1 MNEAP
6 ALAKRFRPMP
16 RVNKVRTQLVS
27 MVVVSFALHIVVLGV
42 FHLYRFRDD
51 DNHFGYGW
59 EMGRIGESIAAGRG
73 FGNPYGGS
81 TGPTAWEP
89 PLYPYLIGGVFKI
102 FGIYSDRSAWVLL
115 SFNSL
120 CTALT
125 SIPIFLIARK
135 TMGERVALWSAWTW
149 AILPYAMYWSLHWI
163 WDASLTPLLLSLIF
177 LGALELEDWPGFKG
191 WVAFGLLW
199 GVASLSNASILSFL
213 PFSGLWAWHRRRR
226 RGLSS
231 FGGVALAS
239 LLFFLVVSPWLL
251 RNYRTFGRFVFIRD
265 DFGYELRLGN
275 GPDADGRL
283 MAYLQ
288 PNLNLLEL
296 QTYSR
301 LGEQAYEARCR
312 RLAFN
317 WIEENPGRFFLI
329 SLKRFFYYWD
339 NTVKATNST
348 AVVDFRNSLFLAS
361 SVLALWGLGRAL
373 RKKKPGAWLFF
384 WLVAVYPVI
393 YYFFFPGARYRHP
406 IEPELLILVVF
417 LLSEV
422 ERPRPRALPV

>member
-1 MNEAP
+1 
-6 ALAKRFRPMP
+6 MP

-317 WIEENPGRFFLI
+317 WIEEHPGQFFLI

-339 NTVKATNST
+339 NTVKATNGT

-361 SVLALWGLGRAL
+361 SVLAFWGLGRAL

>member
-1 MNEAP
+1 MPPRQVRAHL
-6 ALAKRFRPMP
+6 LAMVAASVFLH
-16 RVNKVRTQLVS
+16 LV
-27 MVVVSFALHIVVLGV
+27 AIGV
-42 FHLYRFRDD
+42 FHFYRFRTEEE
-51 DNHFGYGW
+51 HFGYGW
-59 EMGRIGESIAAGRG
+59 EMGRIGESIASGRG
-73 FGNPYGGS
+73 FANPYGGL

-102 FGIYSDRSAWVLL
+102 FGIYSDTSAWVLL
-115 SFNSL
+115 AFNSL

-125 SIPIFLIARK
+125 SIPIFFIARR

-149 AILPYAMYWSLHWI
+149 ALLPYAMYWSLHWI

-177 LGALELEDWPGFKG
+177 WVALELEDWPGLKG
-191 WVAFGLLW
+191 WAVFGLLW

-213 PFSGLWAWHRRRR
+213 PFSGLWAWHRRRT

-231 FGGVALAS
+231 FPGVVVAA
-239 LLFFLVVSPWLL
+239 LLFFLVLSPWLI
-251 RNYRTFGRFVFIRD
+251 RNYLTFGQVVFIRN

-288 PNLNLLEL
+288 PNLNVLEL
-296 QTYSR
+296 ETYRR

-312 RLAFN
+312 RLAFA
-317 WIEENPGRFFLI
+317 WIRHCPRRFLVI
-329 SLKRFFYYWD
+329 SLKRLVYFWD

-348 AVVDFRNSLFLAS
+348 APVDFRNSGFLAS

-384 WLVAVYPVI
+384 WLVSIYPVI
-393 YYFFFPGARYRHP
+393 YYFFYPGARYRHP
-406 IEPELLILVVF
+406 IEPELLVLLVF

-422 ERPRPRALPV
+422 EVHRRAAI

>member
-1 MNEAP
+1 
-6 ALAKRFRPMP
+6 MP

-296 QTYSR
+296 QTYSW

-312 RLAFN
+312 RLAFD
-317 WIEENPGRFFLI
+317 WIEEHPGRFFLI